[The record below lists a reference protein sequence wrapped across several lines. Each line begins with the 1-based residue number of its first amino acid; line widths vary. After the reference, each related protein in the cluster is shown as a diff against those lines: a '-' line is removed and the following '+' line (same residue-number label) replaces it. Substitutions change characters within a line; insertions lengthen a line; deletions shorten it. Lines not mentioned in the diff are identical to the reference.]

1 MDGSF
6 NQERSTASSL
16 FAKMDPDTIS
26 EKPKEDSAEGRAF
39 RSQGLEDFLGNLAV
53 LDQSVVIKEE
63 KEEAAEKT
71 KKKAKINVGARIMN
85 KMLGRSSNKA
95 EKMPV
100 QSPTQPQLSPDPLV
114 EKFKDIEDASDEDD
128 IIQPSPY
135 VDPLRYRLQPRREQ
149 ANLNRN
155 AIITSNPDSAVS
167 GITIARNRGEAHL
180 ALFGPV
186 ENPDDTNTTTSL
198 RENSLRNKPSR
209 IRSSDVES
217 VNFQEP
223 IAFDPDEM
231 SLAPL
236 QSHTAL
242 SAPMTYEEQ
251 VDQFQQHDLEYV
263 AKSIALNHSCRAAWK
278 QYLESYSRGHFNL
291 ISPPPPPAMNSG
303 FEYLPALFPPGESKR
318 MMMSREYDILW
329 PQWGQEKAGD
339 LIRLAMKQFQ
349 TKYVSLSFFDEH
361 YEIFKAENGYNTS
374 HVDRTVSFAAHCLL
388 SKDVLVILDTIG
400 DWRFTNNPLTLDKP
414 KIRFWA
420 GAPMMSPCGE
430 EVLGVF
436 AIFSTKPRASFTPVE
451 RRELAEFTALVMKD
465 LKLQVDAVVAVR
477 QRSTPILDRESLINA
492 PYRAQSIK
500 SVVGLSGIDSNLVP
514 PALSYHKG
522 KTPKPKQSRVF
533 IDRASQDALLH
544 PSEQTPPSSAESS
557 SGYFETPSS
566 LMTQHNQVSGQFGMI
581 QGQSFHNSMA
591 SYPSGIRVSSP
602 RPFSS
607 SDLTSL
613 HPHPPNTP
621 VQPVREAD
629 LSTRPKFDLDW
640 NDFKNLTD
648 EDCAEPYPQSASVA
662 PKVIRRTRSD
672 RFTGNSS
679 MRPRFSHLESIAS
692 LAEYQN
698 EFGMD
703 GSGNGESYSDRRN
716 AGYESDKVLTRQR
729 SQNSEMSSSRSS
741 QTSAAESSVGKYLN
755 VPLAR
760 VSSSMT
766 YATRN
771 RSREVDNSPLI
782 DLTTPPDSE
791 EASLQT
797 KDQRMIVYKKSATL
811 RPNRISSNAPTVAS
825 TFSLSNETKIEAAR
839 SCSFHAQK
847 LGYDLVYA
855 IEIKPARQFMSE
867 EEILA
872 PNGLNMKTLAAFG
885 LDHTLDMTPSIH
897 IRALR
902 ARGGEHWSD
911 AAGTRY
917 QEGEYQSG
925 YLIPI
930 HSEGGPR
937 AKRSTGIILGVFR
950 KPRRVVT
957 GEFPSAAAEMER
969 LVAFGQVLMGIFRG
983 KDRKQTRSNTE
994 SAFPANEAQE
1004 LVLKTHSFNVSR
1016 SRPY

>member
-1 MDGSF
+1 MEDSF
-6 NQERSTASSL
+6 GQDKNTASSL
-16 FAKMDPDTIS
+16 FSKMDPDAIS

-39 RSQGLEDFLGNLAV
+39 RSQGLEEFLDNLAV
-53 LDQSVVIKEE
+53 LDQSVIVKEE
-63 KEEAAEKT
+63 KQQAVEKAN
-71 KKKAKINVGARIMN
+71 KKAKNMGARIMN

-95 EKMPV
+95 EKITV
-100 QSPTQPQLSPDPLV
+100 QSATQPQLSASEPLA
-114 EKFKDIEDASDEDD
+114 EKFKEVQEASDEDD

-135 VDPLRYRLQPRREQ
+135 ADPLRYRLQPRREQ

-155 AIITSNPDSAVS
+155 AIISSNPESAVS

-198 RENSLRNKPSR
+198 RANSFRNTPSR

-217 VNFQEP
+217 INFQEP

-231 SLAPL
+231 SLAPP
-236 QSHTAL
+236 QGDMAS

-251 VDQFQQHDLEYV
+251 VHQYQQQELQYVVKTVAQDL
-263 AKSIALNHSCRAAWK
+263 SCRATWK
-278 QYLESYSRGHFNL
+278 QYMESYSRGHFNL
-291 ISPPPPPAMNSG
+291 INPPPPPPLNST
-303 FEYLPALFPPGESKR
+303 FEYLPAVFPPGESNR
-318 MMMSREYDILW
+318 MKMSREYDILW

-361 YEIFKAENGYNTS
+361 YEIFKAENGYNVS

-388 SKDVLVILDTIG
+388 SKDVLVILDTRE
-400 DWRFTNNPLTLDKP
+400 DWRFTKNPLVVEKP

-430 EVLGVF
+430 VLGVF
-436 AIFSTKPRASFTPVE
+436 AIFATKPRSSFTPVE

-465 LKLQVDAVVAVR
+465 LKLQVDALTILR

-492 PYRAQSIK
+492 PYRAQSIN
-500 SVVGLSGIDSNLVP
+500 SIVGLSGIDSNLVP

-557 SGYFETPSS
+557 SGYFDTPSS
-566 LMTQHNQVSGQFGMI
+566 LMTNHDQASGQFGI
-581 QGQSFHNSMA
+581 IRGQYFHNSMA

-662 PKVIRRTRSD
+662 PRVIRRTRSD

-679 MRPRFSHLESIAS
+679 MKPRFSHLESIAS
-692 LAEYQN
+692 LAEYQQD
-698 EFGMD
+698 FGMD
-703 GSGNGESYSDRRN
+703 GSGNEDSYNYRRN
-716 AGYESDKVLTRQR
+716 VGYEGDKVLTRQR
-729 SQNSEMSSSRSS
+729 SQNSGMSSSRSS
-741 QTSAAESSVGKYLN
+741 RTSAAETSVGKYLN

-760 VSSSMT
+760 VSSNTTS
-766 YATRN
+766 ARN
-771 RSREVDNSPLI
+771 RAREVDNSPLI

-791 EASLQT
+791 ETSLQT
-797 KDQRMIVYKKSATL
+797 KEQRMIVYKKSATL
-811 RPNRISSNAPTVAS
+811 RPNRISSNAPTVES

-839 SCSFHAQK
+839 ACSFHAQK

-855 IEIKPARQFMSE
+855 VEIKPVRQFMSD

-872 PNGLNMKTLAAFG
+872 PNGLKMKTLAAFG
-885 LDHTLDMTPSIH
+885 LNHTLNMTPSTH

-911 AAGTRY
+911 PAGTRY
-917 QEGEYQSG
+917 QEGDYQSG

-937 AKRSTGIILGVFR
+937 AKRSSGIILGVFR
-950 KPRRVVT
+950 KPRRVMT
-957 GEFPSAAAEMER
+957 GEIPSAAAEMER
-969 LVAFGQVLMGIFRG
+969 LVAFGQVLISIFRG

-1004 LVLKTHSFNVSR
+1004 LVLKTHSFDISR